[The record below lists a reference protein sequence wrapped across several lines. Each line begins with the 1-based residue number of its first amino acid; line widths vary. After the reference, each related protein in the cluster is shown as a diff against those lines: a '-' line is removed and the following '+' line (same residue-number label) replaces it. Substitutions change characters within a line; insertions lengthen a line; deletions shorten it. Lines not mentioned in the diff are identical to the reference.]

1 MRHGLQKDYDD
12 LKTQAAIFTLN
23 KMAHLTGISSDIFDV
38 SNRSD
43 GSTPS
48 EQDEDES
55 EGICGLFVMEFLLK
69 MVCVNLF

>member
-12 LKTQAAIFTLN
+12 LKTQEAIFTLN

-55 EGICGLFVMEFLLK
+55 EGICVTHWNACNCFSSKSGVS
-69 MVCVNLF
+69 